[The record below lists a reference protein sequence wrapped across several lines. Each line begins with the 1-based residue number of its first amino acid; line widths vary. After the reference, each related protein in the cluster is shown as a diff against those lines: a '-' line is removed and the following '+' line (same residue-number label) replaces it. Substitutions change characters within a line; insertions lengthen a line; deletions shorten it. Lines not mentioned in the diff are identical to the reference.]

1 MTPDDVRAIPLFEGL
16 SPAGLERVA
25 ARSAE
30 LTCEPGQILALPGDP
45 GSGMYVVLDGTVSVE
60 MRGGFHT
67 ELGPGNFF
75 GEIALLVPESG
86 RVARV
91 RAATPVRCLSVPR
104 DDFITL
110 VESEPPFALT
120 MLRELARRLSNYSA
134 DG

>member
-25 ARSAE
+25 ARAAE
-30 LTCEPGQILALPGDP
+30 VTCEPGQILALPGDA
-45 GSGMYVVLDGTVSVE
+45 GSGMYVVLDGEVSVE
-60 MRGGFHT
+60 MRGGWHT

-75 GEIALLVPESG
+75 GEIALLVPETG

-91 RAATPVRCLSVPR
+91 RAATPVRCLSLPR
-104 DDFITL
+104 DDFLTL
-110 VESEPPFALT
+110 VENEPPFALT

>member
-1 MTPDDVRAIPLFEGL
+1 MTPDEVRAIPLFEGL

-25 ARSAE
+25 ARAGE
-30 LTCEPGQILALPGDP
+30 LLCEPGQILALPGDA

-60 MRGGFHT
+60 MRGGWHT
-67 ELGPGNFF
+67 ELGHGNFF
-75 GEIALLVPESG
+75 GELALLVPESG

-91 RAATPVRCLSVPR
+91 RAATAVRCLSLPR
-104 DDFITL
+104 DDFLTL
-110 VESEPPFALT
+110 VESEPPFALA

>member
-1 MTPDDVRAIPLFEGL
+1 MTPDEVAAIPLFEGL

-25 ARSAE
+25 ARGAE
-30 LTCEPGQILALPGDP
+30 IDCEPGQILALPGDP

-60 MRGGFHT
+60 MRGGWHT

-75 GEIALLVPESG
+75 GEVALLVPGSG

-91 RAATPVRCLSVPR
+91 RAATQVRCLSVPR
-104 DDFITL
+104 EDFLAL
-110 VESEPPFALT
+110 VENEPPLALK
-120 MLRELARRLSNYSA
+120 MLHELARRLGDYSP

>member
-1 MTPDDVRAIPLFEGL
+1 VTPDEVRAIPLFAGL

-25 ARSAE
+25 ARAGE
-30 LTCEPGQILALPGDP
+30 LSCEPGQILALPGDP

-60 MRGGFHT
+60 MRGGWHT

-91 RAATPVRCLSVPR
+91 RAATPVRCLSLPR
-104 DDFITL
+104 DDFLAL
-110 VESEPPFALT
+110 VEGEPSFALE
-120 MLRELARRLSNYSA
+120 MLHELAKRLSNYA
-134 DG
+134 PD

>member
-1 MTPDDVRAIPLFEGL
+1 MTPDEVRTLPLFEGL

-25 ARSAE
+25 AHAAE

-60 MRGGFHT
+60 MRGGWHT
-67 ELGPGNFF
+67 ELGRGNFF

-91 RAATPVRCLSVPR
+91 RAATHVRCLSLPR
-104 DDFITL
+104 DDFMVL
-110 VESEPPFALT
+110 VESEPSFALK
-120 MLRELARRLSNYSA
+120 MLHELARRLSNYA
-134 DG
+134 PD

>member
-1 MTPDDVRAIPLFEGL
+1 MPTNASDA
-16 SPAGLERVA
+16 
-25 ARSAE
+25 
-30 LTCEPGQILALPGDP
+30 
-45 GSGMYVVLDGTVSVE
+45 GSGMYVVLDGEVSVE
-60 MRGGFHT
+60 MRGGWHT

-75 GEIALLVPESG
+75 GEIALLVPETG

-91 RAATPVRCLSVPR
+91 RAATPVRCLSLPR

>member
-1 MTPDDVRAIPLFEGL
+1 MTPDEVRAIPLFEGL

-25 ARSAE
+25 ARAAE
-30 LTCEPGQILALPGDP
+30 VTCEPGQILALPGDA
-45 GSGMYVVLDGTVSVE
+45 GSGMYVVLDGEVSVE
-60 MRGGFHT
+60 MRGGWHT

-75 GEIALLVPESG
+75 GEIALLVPETG

-91 RAATPVRCLSVPR
+91 RAATPVRCLSLPR
-104 DDFITL
+104 DDFLTL
-110 VESEPPFALT
+110 VENEPPFALT

>member
-91 RAATPVRCLSVPR
+91 RAASPVRCLSVPR

>member
-1 MTPDDVRAIPLFEGL
+1 MTPDEVRAIPLFEGL

-25 ARSAE
+25 ARAAE
-30 LTCEPGQILALPGDP
+30 VTCEPGQILALPGDA
-45 GSGMYVVLDGTVSVE
+45 GSGMYVVLDGEVSVE
-60 MRGGFHT
+60 MRGGWHT

-75 GEIALLVPESG
+75 GEIALLVPQTG

-91 RAATPVRCLSVPR
+91 RAATPVRCLSLPR